1 MRGRTSFD
9 RVAQQA
15 VDDVTRGDGE
25 VGGLT
30 ALMRVEDAQRLCSG
44 ERAAAYENLAWVSA
58 VHGDSALLDVAG
70 PLLQVPAEQRAELE
84 RKVAA
89 DALLEPTRERAV
101 SIRRDIAPATPPQPR
116 VATPPAVPAREA
128 ERRTALEIERV
139 RADVE
144 ALSGALPGASA
155 ADAHLL
161 KLGLFRRKYELA
173 QVVATLSSG
182 PNTPPLQHLSA
193 TDSAAG

>member
-15 VDDVTRGDGE
+15 VDDVTRADGE

-30 ALMRVEDAQRLCSG
+30 ARMRVEDAQRLCSG

-70 PLLQVPAEQRAELE
+70 PLLQVPAEQRAQLE
-84 RKVAA
+84 RKAVA

-101 SIRRDIAPATPPQPR
+101 STRRDIAPATPPQPR
-116 VATPPAVPAREA
+116 AATPPAVPARE

-144 ALSGALPGASA
+144 ALSGALPTASA

-173 QVVATLSSG
+173 QIVATLSSG
-182 PNTPPLQHLSA
+182 PSTPPLQHLSA
-193 TDSAAG
+193 TDSAVG